1 MHRMMMKY
9 LETAKI
15 KKHSETIGLHGNV
28 GSRGSI
34 NMMVL
39 AYHHRIHTADRDI
52 HLHGGL
58 WRHSREYIKVQQ
70 PVLQP
75 KEEIIDDNELI
86 PDYNFVH
93 NNNENAFVSD
103 LTTLWRSV

>member
-1 MHRMMMKY
+1 MKY

-15 KKHSETIGLHGNV
+15 KKHVHGNV

-34 NMMVL
+34 KMMVL
-39 AYHHRIHTADRDI
+39 AYHHRIHTAV
-52 HLHGGL
+52 
-58 WRHSREYIKVQQ
+58 WRYTSTRRAMAPQPRVHKVQQ

-75 KEEIIDDNELI
+75 KEKIIDDNELI